1 MTTKGEGTPSPHFK
15 TFKTYCTH
23 SHRLGNENFMK
34 TFKKE
39 CAICG
44 SWFLASS
51 NSAKYCDDACREQG
65 ARDHQRDL
73 MRRKR
78 KAIRD
83 EKQSR
88 IVLLPNRYGVKN
100 SAEMMKDHIEPQ
112 INIDME
118 KARNKQDWFTYYTLY
133 KQRCIENEQEWGY
146 QGVHFV
152 SGIEV
157 HDERFVELMLEKID
171 E

>member
-1 MTTKGEGTPSPHFK
+1 
-15 TFKTYCTH
+15 
-23 SHRLGNENFMK
+23 MK

-44 SWFLASS
+44 SWFSASS
-51 NSAKYCDDACREQG
+51 NSAKYCSDACREQG
-65 ARDHQRDL
+65 AREHQRDL
-73 MRRKR
+73 MRRNR

-88 IVLLPNRYGVKN
+88 VVRLPNNHGVKN
-100 SAEMMKDHIEPQ
+100 SAEMMKDYVRPQ
-112 INIDME
+112 IDIDME
-118 KARNKQDWFTYYTLY
+118 KARNKHDWFTYYTLY

>member
-1 MTTKGEGTPSPHFK
+1 MTIKRLLTISDTPK
-15 TFKTYCTH
+15 TFTFTAT
-23 SHRLGNENFMK
+23 LPNFEQAQK
-34 TFKKE
+34 
-39 CAICG
+39 AG
-44 SWFLASS
+44 SALI
-51 NSAKYCDDACREQG
+51 G
-65 ARDHQRDL
+65 
-73 MRRKR
+73 
-78 KAIRD
+78 
-83 EKQSR
+83 
-88 IVLLPNRYGVKN
+88 NRYGVKN
-100 SAEMMKDHIEPQ
+100 SAEMMKDHVEPQ

-157 HDERFVELMLEKID
+157 HDERFVELMLEIID

>member
-1 MTTKGEGTPSPHFK
+1 
-15 TFKTYCTH
+15 
-23 SHRLGNENFMK
+23 MK

-44 SWFLASS
+44 SCFSASS
-51 NSAKYCDDACREQG
+51 NSAKYCNDAGREQG
-65 ARDHQRDL
+65 AREHQRDL

-88 IVLLPNRYGVKN
+88 VVLLPNRYGVKN
-100 SAEMMKDHIEPQ
+100 SAEMMKNHVEPQ
-112 INIDME
+112 IDIDMR
-118 KARNKQDWFTYYTLY
+118 KARDKQDWFTYYTLY
-133 KQRCIENEQEWGY
+133 KQRCIENEQKWGY
-146 QGVHFV
+146 QGVYFV